1 MPKTVSARQTKA
13 TRQKL
18 TVQLTDEVMDRIDAW
33 RAQQEDKPSRED
45 AIERLLIAHYWPN
58 L

>member
-1 MPKTVSARQTKA
+1 MPKTVSARQIKA

-45 AIERLLIAHYWPN
+45 AIERLLIAHFWPN